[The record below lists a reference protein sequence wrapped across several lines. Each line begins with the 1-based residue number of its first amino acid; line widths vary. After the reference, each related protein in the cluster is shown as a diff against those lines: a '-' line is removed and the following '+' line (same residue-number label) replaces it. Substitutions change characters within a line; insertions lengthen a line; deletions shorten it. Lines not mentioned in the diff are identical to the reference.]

1 MTKKSL
7 ALALLVLGALVT
19 LAPQAA
25 PAAAQAEVS
34 SRKDIHVA
42 PGETQDKIF
51 SLGGH
56 VLIEGKVRE
65 DVMVIG
71 GTITISGEAG
81 QSVVGIGSRIL
92 VKSTAVIGEDLAAL
106 GGTLEK
112 EPGCT
117 IGGDT
122 IYFQTRELG
131 DKLFGKGDGL
141 FQGLFSFS
149 LIPIIVVIKLVI
161 IFLWLIAAVM
171 GAAIFPKPIAFAAG
185 EIRKSFWPALG
196 TGIVAI
202 IVFTMLVI
210 MAALLS
216 FILIGIPI
224 ALALGVAGFIVK
236 VFGRLAVFYFLGEG
250 LLRALGS
257 KRIAVMG
264 AVLLGLF
271 VFSLATFVPVLGF
284 LFGFVMNALGWGI
297 AIRTKF
303 GSRENWFQKKPAC

>member
-1 MTKKSL
+1 MRKRSL
-7 ALALLVLGALVT
+7 ALALFAFGALVIVAP
-19 LAPQAA
+19 LAS
-25 PAAAQAEVS
+25 AQAEIS
-34 SRKDIHVA
+34 SKKDIHVA
-42 PGETQDKIF
+42 AGETQDKIF

-56 VLIEGKVRE
+56 ILIEGKVRE

-71 GTITISGEAG
+71 GSITISGEVA
-81 QSVVGIGSRIL
+81 QSVVGIGSRVL
-92 VKSTAVIGEDLAAL
+92 VKSTATIGEDLAAL

-112 EPGCT
+112 EPGCA

-122 IYFQTRELG
+122 IYFQTRELS
-131 DKLFGKGDGL
+131 DRLFREGDGL
-141 FQGLFSFS
+141 FQGLFSLS
-149 LIPIIVVIKLVI
+149 LIPVIVVIKLVI
-161 IFLWLIAAVM
+161 IFLWLIAAVI

-196 TGIVAI
+196 TGLLAIV
-202 IVFTMLVI
+202 VFTMLVI

-216 FILIGIPI
+216 FLLVGIPI
-224 ALALGVAGFIVK
+224 ALALGIAGFIVK
-236 VFGRLAVFYFLGEG
+236 VFGRLAVFYFLGES

-257 KRIAVMG
+257 KRIGAMG
-264 AVLLGLF
+264 AVIFGLF